1 MHLPERFIDQLLDL
15 MGYQEG
21 AESTADGAS
30 NDLATE
36 RADAVVEFMRRAEH
50 HSLPNKL
57 LESESTEARH
67 EKQVGNLRHAIGDL
81 RRENRE
87 LREQLRGP
95 NGADA
100 TSLVTVY
107 ASIGNSDD
115 KLPQAIWRSY
125 LRAFRLLMRRYS
137 ETVYGDWVSET
148 SSAYQNA
155 CMCIQVRAVD
165 LDELRSDLLRTR
177 VAYGQDSIAFSVLP
191 AVEML

>member
-1 MHLPERFIDQLLDL
+1 MHLPERFIDQLIDL

-21 AESTADGAS
+21 AESTADGSAS

-57 LESESTEARH
+57 LNPAFGQT
-67 EKQVGNLRHAIGDL
+67 VP
-81 RRENRE
+81 
-87 LREQLRGP
+87 GP
-95 NGADA
+95 E
-100 TSLVTVY
+100 VTVY

-155 CMCIQVRAVD
+155 CMCIQARAVD

-191 AVEML
+191 ATEML